1 MAKIYVYSWPTNT
14 NLLQNQCQRFSWI
27 SICTCKRALG
37 LNGGASG
44 GRVGCIINNSV
55 ASLMELVGYRAEA
68 NTGMWG
74 SLQIFIWW
82 SCCTV
87 FTFNTVSS
95 RLSYERK
102 KEVLKTEWRK
112 MLPEEDIGHDFY
124 TEADLKAVH
133 IYRRFGRHI
142 ERCFRKLWG
151 TRYTVLGGQCKG
163 GRVWWTPTVQRQV
176 TRSSGRSLLG
186 RCELQLTRRP
196 AELSRLFAV
205 WIDKTLQF
213 ELHGSSRSF
222 SSSFDF
228 FAPSSISS

>member
-1 MAKIYVYSWPTNT
+1 MGH
-14 NLLQNQCQRFSWI
+14 FF
-27 SICTCKRALG
+27 
-37 LNGGASG
+37 GAP
-44 GRVGCIINNSV
+44 C
-55 ASLMELVGYRAEA
+55 
-68 NTGMWG
+68 
-74 SLQIFIWW
+74 
-82 SCCTV
+82 
-87 FTFNTVSS
+87 
-95 RLSYERK
+95 
-102 KEVLKTEWRK
+102 
-112 MLPEEDIGHDFY
+112 
-124 TEADLKAVH
+124 

-142 ERCFRKLWG
+142 ERCFRKLRG

-222 SSSFDF
+222 SSSFDC
-228 FAPSSISS
+228 FALSSISRRSLYHVRVLGQVQLQVTINLEVCSCS

>member
-1 MAKIYVYSWPTNT
+1 
-14 NLLQNQCQRFSWI
+14 
-27 SICTCKRALG
+27 
-37 LNGGASG
+37 
-44 GRVGCIINNSV
+44 
-55 ASLMELVGYRAEA
+55 
-68 NTGMWG
+68 
-74 SLQIFIWW
+74 
-82 SCCTV
+82 
-87 FTFNTVSS
+87 
-95 RLSYERK
+95 
-102 KEVLKTEWRK
+102 
-112 MLPEEDIGHDFY
+112 MLPEEDIGHNLD

-151 TRYTVLGGQCKG
+151 TRYTVLGRQCEG

-213 ELHGSSRSF
+213 ELHASSRSF
-222 SSSFDF
+222 SSSFDY
-228 FAPSSISS
+228 FALSSISRRSLYHVRVLGQVQLQVTIDKAPWSLQLQLTAARRACSD